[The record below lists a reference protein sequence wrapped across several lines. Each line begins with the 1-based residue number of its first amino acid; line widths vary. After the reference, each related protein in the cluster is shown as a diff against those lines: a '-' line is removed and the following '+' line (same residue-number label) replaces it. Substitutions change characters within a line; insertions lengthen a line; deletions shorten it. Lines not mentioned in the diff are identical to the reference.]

1 LSGPSRGVITEELVR
16 KIKVCTL
23 CELHRSRKNAVPG
36 EGPLNAEILFCGE
49 APGHNEDL
57 QSKPFVGS
65 AGKFLNELLKIAG
78 LRREDVYVTNVT
90 KCRPPGNRDP
100 SDDEIETCTTNYLQ
114 KQIAMIK
121 PKLVVA
127 LGRIAARVLLGR
139 YVVMGKEHGN
149 LLDCTYAGA
158 SFKLFLTYHP
168 AAALYGAETKTR
180 LQADFKKLG
189 QIIKSMV

>member
-1 LSGPSRGVITEELVR
+1 MR

-57 QSKPFVGS
+57 QAKPFVGS

-78 LRREDVYVTNVT
+78 LLREDVYVTNVA
-90 KCRPPGNRDP
+90 KCRPPKNRDP

-114 KQIAMIK
+114 KQIVMIK
-121 PKLVVA
+121 PKFVVA

-139 YVVMGKEHGN
+139 YVVMGKEHGR
-149 LLDCTYAGA
+149 LLDCTYGGA

-189 QIIKSMV
+189 QIVKSMV